1 MRTFLVLA
9 ALAPFACTQEAP
21 KPKETAAEIKR
32 VTVYPDRALV
42 TREGRLD
49 VPAGTSVF
57 EFANL
62 PAGVDTESV
71 RARVPGNDRVKLR
84 GVEVK
89 TYQVEKVAGD
99 ALKALDDRREKL
111 AEEIQA
117 VRDRLEALASRREL
131 ILSLKAA
138 ASSAAPAEIVKE
150 KPRIEDWKNLG
161 AFVEESLIEI
171 ARKVREAEKEYRGLE
186 ARQRVARDEVVRLTS
201 GSTLARKRILL
212 TFDAEQAAAAAVEVS
227 YLILGTG
234 WVPFYDI
241 TSDAERGEVAVVYYG
256 QILQATGEDWRQ
268 AEISLSTA
276 HPAKSV
282 SMPEL
287 RADVFGA
294 AAVQQVAQHK
304 GGQAYYGNTLQRN
317 WTDLNRIV
325 MAQQDAILNQ
335 RELASMEFGA
345 ASQVSSHV
353 FRVRLPQSVPSD
365 GSPHRVT
372 IAESRL
378 KAAFER
384 VTTPKLSPHVFLK
397 ARLQNGS
404 DFPYMPGEMN
414 LFLGNDFVGTSAL
427 ELVSPG
433 EEFEVFLSADETVKV
448 TRKLESKRLE
458 AGALQKVHYTY
469 LIRVENFKAKAVT
482 VSVIDQLPI
491 SRDSDIEVLAER
503 DMTPPTS
510 KDNEGRLTWKL
521 DLAPGESQEIK
532 LSYRVY
538 VPAAKSAYTSVR

>member
-1 MRTFLVLA
+1 MRTLLVLA
-9 ALAPFACTQEAP
+9 GLAAVARAQEAP
-21 KPKETAAEIKR
+21 RPRETPSEIRR

-42 TREGRLD
+42 TREGKLD

-62 PAGVDTESV
+62 PAGVDSESV
-71 RARVPGNDRVKLR
+71 RARVPGNDGVKLR

-99 ALKALDDRREKL
+99 ALKALTDRREKL
-111 AEEIQA
+111 GED
-117 VRDRLEALASRREL
+117 VLGVTDRLAALASRREF

-138 ASSAAPAEIVKE
+138 ASRDAAAEIVKE
-150 KPRIEDWKNLG
+150 KPKIDDWKTLG
-161 AFVEESLIEI
+161 AFVEESLVEI
-171 ARKVREAEKEYRGLE
+171 ARKVREAEREKRDLE
-186 ARQRVARDEVVRLTS
+186 AKQRVAADEIARLTS
-201 GSTLARKRILL
+201 GSTLSRKKILL

-241 TSDAERGEVAVVYYG
+241 HADVERGEVMVVYYG

-276 HPAKSV
+276 HPAKSA

-287 RADVFGA
+287 RADVVGVSA
-294 AAVQQVAQHK
+294 IAQVVQHK
-304 GGQAYYGNTLQRN
+304 GGQAFYGNELQRN
-317 WTDLNRIV
+317 WSDLNRII
-325 MAQQDAILNQ
+325 MAQQDAILNKQ
-335 RELASMEFGA
+335 ELVALNIM
-345 ASQVSSHV
+345 ASQISSHV
-353 FRVRLPQSVPSD
+353 FRIRLPQSVPSD

-378 KAAFER
+378 KATFER
-384 VTTPKLSPHVFLK
+384 VTTPKLSPHVYLK
-397 ARLQNGS
+397 SRLKNGS

-414 LFLGNDFVGTSAL
+414 LFLGNDFVGTSGV

-448 TRKLESKRLE
+448 TRKLESKRFE
-458 AGALQKVHYTY
+458 AGTLQKVHYTY
-469 LIRVENFKAKAVT
+469 SIRVENFKTKAVT

-510 KDNEGRLTWKL
+510 RDNEGKLTWRL
-521 DLAPGESQEIK
+521 DLAPGESKEIR

-538 VPAAKSAYTSVR
+538 VPAAKSAYTSNR